1 MQFDANYSISTV
13 TPSLISTTIMP
24 ILNSTALS
32 NQTTALNTT
41 VQTVTNSFSSASSE
55 YFNRFILEIHKS
67 DGIHDLG
74 IIKWEM
80 ASKRTLIT
88 HNPVENFNRFN
99 DFFSMSS
106 YRVLNLLL
114 LAMEGNQHKWK
125 GKII

>member
-1 MQFDANYSISTV
+1 MKDILCCQYVFHQRFFHIKRLKNLPVLNLQFDANYSISTT

-32 NQTTALNTT
+32 NQTSALNTT
-41 VQTVTNSFSSASSE
+41 VQNVTNSFSSASSE

-80 ASKRTLIT
+80 ASKKNTD
-88 HNPVENFNRFN
+88 NSKSDGRF
-99 DFFSMSS
+99 
-106 YRVLNLLL
+106 
-114 LAMEGNQHKWK
+114 
-125 GKII
+125 